1 MLEKL
6 KSIGKKKPKQQED
19 EYFEQG
25 EYLDELEDMQ
35 NELDFSNQVD
45 NQGSPN
51 ELKRP
56 SRAEKPKRGKVKGS
70 KLDISKDKEPKEPK
84 EPKVSMKEKLKN
96 KPKKTKKKTK
106 AKIIKR
112 DRVSID
118 IGSKNIKIVEGIYD
132 GKVVSVKNLVT
143 VPTPRDSYLDGDITD
158 FVSLKNT
165 LDAAIGNAGI
175 SSKEVIYTMQSK
187 SIISREVELPS
198 IVEKDIKQMMA
209 YQVEEYFPVNLSEYV
224 MQSKVVEEI
233 DTDDRKESK
242 ISVSILPKVMCEDYL
257 NLTETMGL
265 KPIAL
270 DMNDNAIYKLLSESF
285 RTTGNE
291 EDLANKTIATI
302 DIGHNISNIVI
313 IENGIFRFSRLIEVG
328 GKDINRDIEQ
338 RLNIPQDEVERIKL
352 NIGSILSDN
361 MDSDSEEES
370 TQLESIKAVIQG
382 SLSDLCEEIERI
394 FRYHTGRSSGNRI
407 DEIYIYGATSRMV
420 DIEKYIERVLN
431 IPTLKISQ
439 LNNVRLVKKYRDVEI
454 TQYANAIG
462 AIMRM

>member
-6 KSIGKKKPKQQED
+6 KSMGKKKPQQEE

-25 EYLDELEDMQ
+25 EYIDELEDMQ
-35 NELDFSNQVD
+35 NELDFSSQVE
-45 NQGSPN
+45 NPTPQNGSN
-51 ELKRP
+51 RP
-56 SRAEKPKRGKVKGS
+56 SRAEKPKRGKAKAS
-70 KLDISKDKEPKEPK
+70 KVDISKDDEPK

-96 KPKKTKKKTK
+96 KPKKTKKKAK

-118 IGSKNIKIVEGIYD
+118 IGSKNIKIVEGMYD

-143 VPTPRDSYLDGDITD
+143 IPTPRDSYLDGDITD
-158 FVSLKNT
+158 FVSLKNS
-165 LDAAIGNAGI
+165 LDAGISNAGI

-198 IVEKDIKQMMA
+198 IVDKDIKQMMA

-233 DTDDRKESK
+233 DTADKKESK

-285 RTTGNE
+285 RVTGNE
-291 EDLANKTIATI
+291 DDLTNKTIATI
-302 DIGHNISNIVI
+302 DIGYNISNIVI

-361 MDSDSEEES
+361 ADLNPGEES
-370 TQLESIKAVIQG
+370 TQLDSIKAVIQG
-382 SLSDLCEEIERI
+382 SISDLCEEVERI

-431 IPTLKISQ
+431 IPTYKINQLK
-439 LNNVRLVKKYRDVEI
+439 NVRLVKKYKDVEI